1 MGSGSTWAHM
11 SRSPRSALYRW
22 ARLLGDA
29 QAIKR
34 GPGAI
39 ARREGRRT
47 VYRKVNRTTA
57 TLLRKAGLL

>member
-1 MGSGSTWAHM
+1 M